1 MEIRQTYKLTEK
13 QITEISALVE
23 SCSQDGRPL
32 LSFPFEDGTSFYLL
46 YDPALVC
53 ALALTMPEPE
63 DQAAG
68 AAAECS
74 AFTHPDFRRR
84 GYFTALFERAGDEFQ
99 DTDLLFPV
107 NPACEDTRKTLEALG
122 AEFDVDELRMD
133 LDLEQM
139 KLERPEAECPDSY
152 RPDSGCLNFG
162 CLDFN
167 CPDSNCL
174 NSGFLKLSVSSE
186 DNSSSDTVC
195 DETED
200 FIFHFEL
207 DIDWLAAAG
216 YEKLQDA
223 AAADKAAETGNAP
236 KAIDAGTCRT
246 TIFDRHAGTACLY
259 AFEIVPEL
267 RGRGIGKKALCL
279 ILRFLKEQGVKLLF
293 LQVSGD
299 NTAALN
305 LYKKAGFRI
314 TETLSYYFY

>member
-74 AFTHPDFRRR
+74 AFTHPDFRHR

-139 KLERPEAECPDSY
+139 KLERPEAECPDS
-152 RPDSGCLNFG
+152 
-162 CLDFN
+162 
-167 CPDSNCL
+167 NCL

-186 DNSSSDTVC
+186 DNSSSDTFC

-236 KAIDAGTCRT
+236 KAVDAGTCRT